1 MQLRIGILVLAAL
14 VLFAGFVLSI
24 GSRSQ
29 LFEER
34 YSLWTAFTTAEGL
47 AAGSPVRLG
56 GIPVGSV
63 TRIDFGRDPKDRRIA
78 VTLSVEER
86 VRDKI
91 RADSVAT
98 IGTIGLVGDKV
109 LDITVGSHDK
119 PALPSG
125 GQLASVDPPDFMKL
139 VQKGDQI
146 LDQVTRIGT
155 SLEGFL
161 GGGEGQAGRTVEE
174 TLRSLRTTV
183 VEVEKGSGLLHEL
196 VYGKSG
202 PALLAKL
209 DRTAGTLEQLAQ
221 AVEKE
226 DGLLHAL
233 IYSPQDE
240 TLGRLSRSLGEI
252 EGLLRQVRQGPGLLH
267 TLLSDPQGPALLAK
281 LDRTAG
287 TLERLAQAV
296 EKEDGLLHALIYSP
310 QDETLGRLSRS
321 LGEIEGLLRQA
332 RQGPGL
338 AHALFFDPKGAELLR
353 SLASAGEEVE
363 RFVRDFRQGEGLVP
377 TLLFNP
383 DSAKIL
389 GDLQATAAGMRQLTS
404 ELQGIATGVREMTA
418 DLQVVAERLRRG
430 EGTMGALLEDP
441 TVYEDLSALLRGANR
456 SLLLRSLIRSL
467 REDGQEEKP

>member
-1 MQLRIGILVLAAL
+1 MTERQMQLRIGILVLAAL

-161 GGGEGQAGRTVEE
+161 GGGDGQAGRTVEE

-209 DRTAGTLEQLAQ
+209 DRTAGTLEQ
-221 AVEKE
+221 
-226 DGLLHAL
+226 
-233 IYSPQDE
+233 
-240 TLGRLSRSLGEI
+240 
-252 EGLLRQVRQGPGLLH
+252 
-267 TLLSDPQGPALLAK
+267 
-281 LDRTAG
+281 
-287 TLERLAQAV
+287 LAQAV

>member
-1 MQLRIGILVLAAL
+1 MTERQMQLRIGILVLAAL

-252 EGLLRQVRQGPGLLH
+252 EGLLRQ
-267 TLLSDPQGPALLAK
+267 
-281 LDRTAG
+281 
-287 TLERLAQAV
+287 
-296 EKEDGLLHALIYSP
+296 
-310 QDETLGRLSRS
+310 
-321 LGEIEGLLRQA
+321 A

-383 DSAKIL
+383 DSAKML

>member
-1 MQLRIGILVLAAL
+1 MTERQMQLRIGILVLAAL

-161 GGGEGQAGRTVEE
+161 GGGDGQAGRTVEE

-209 DRTAGTLEQLAQ
+209 DRTAGTLEQ
-221 AVEKE
+221 
-226 DGLLHAL
+226 
-233 IYSPQDE
+233 
-240 TLGRLSRSLGEI
+240 
-252 EGLLRQVRQGPGLLH
+252 
-267 TLLSDPQGPALLAK
+267 
-281 LDRTAG
+281 
-287 TLERLAQAV
+287 LAQAV

-383 DSAKIL
+383 DSAKML

>member
-1 MQLRIGILVLAAL
+1 MTERQMQLRIGILVLAAL

-252 EGLLRQVRQGPGLLH
+252 EGLLRQ
-267 TLLSDPQGPALLAK
+267 
-281 LDRTAG
+281 
-287 TLERLAQAV
+287 
-296 EKEDGLLHALIYSP
+296 
-310 QDETLGRLSRS
+310 
-321 LGEIEGLLRQA
+321 A

-467 REDGQEEKP
+467 REDGQEEK

>member
-252 EGLLRQVRQGPGLLH
+252 EGLLRQ
-267 TLLSDPQGPALLAK
+267 
-281 LDRTAG
+281 
-287 TLERLAQAV
+287 
-296 EKEDGLLHALIYSP
+296 
-310 QDETLGRLSRS
+310 
-321 LGEIEGLLRQA
+321 A